1 MAFFYL
7 PSNSVYVFFPIF
19 ITLSFIYCVSEHDIH
34 SGSWENHAAYIL
46 HVALTVLQNCNP
58 VDDSFSDYQI
68 EKGAGFFTPLV
79 RFPRLIKIALVLSFL
94 W

>member
-1 MAFFYL
+1 MYFFI
-7 PSNSVYVFFPIF
+7 IF

-46 HVALTVLQNCNP
+46 HVALTVLQHRNP

-68 EKGAGFFTPLV
+68 ERGAGFFTLLV
-79 RFPRLIKIALVLSFL
+79 RFPRLIKITLALSFL